1 MTGQDQDLFRSH
13 FLERFR
19 HDWWANTTLLT
30 FLGGQT
36 VASRPPAFGAG
47 FQRACHL
54 FGHLLATELLWLG
67 RVEESG
73 DQTLPVW
80 SKRSVSDLAA
90 LLDGSSAKWR
100 AFLATLKPPDFGRV
114 VSYRNTM
121 GQRYENTLI
130 QIIAHVLNH
139 STHHRAQI
147 LSVLRDLGLEPPGL
161 DYVVYLR
168 LAESDR

>member
-19 HDWWANTTLLT
+19 HDWWANTSLLT
-30 FLGGQT
+30 FLEGQT
-36 VASRPPAFGAG
+36 VAARTATFETG
-47 FQRACHL
+47 FHRACHL
-54 FGHLLATELLWLG
+54 LGHLLATELLWLG

-73 DQTLPVW
+73 DRTLPVW
-80 SKRSVSDLAA
+80 RRRSASELAE
-90 LLDGSSAKWR
+90 LLDRSRSKWR
-100 AFLATLKPPDFGRV
+100 AFLDTLMSEDFGRV

-121 GQRYENTLI
+121 GQHYENTLI

-147 LSVLRDLGLEPPGL
+147 LSVLRELDLEPPGL

-168 LAESDR
+168 LPQSDK